1 MAKSLKNCS
10 AKEILSAK
18 GYVQKSFP
26 TNDFLLE
33 VADFFRDHDIS
44 DALYIYT
51 SRFIDRYDDA
61 EFYINRS
68 FDNKWLY
75 DIPFE
80 RFEEY
85 FYKGIAVPNFLVD
98 EPYVKNVVFALKTI
112 GGFVVK
118 KEKVMKIPR
127 YKITLL

>member
-10 AKEILSAK
+10 AKEILSEK

-26 TNDFLLE
+26 TN
-33 VADFFRDHDIS
+33 
-44 DALYIYT
+44 
-51 SRFIDRYDDA
+51 IDRYDDA

-68 FDNKWLY
+68 FDNKYLR

-80 RFEEY
+80 KLKEY
-85 FYKGIAVPNFLVD
+85 IYKDIAVPNFLVD

>member
-26 TNDFLLE
+26 TNDFLSE
-33 VADFFRDHDIS
+33 VADFFKDHDIR

-51 SRFIDRYDDA
+51 SRFIDRNDDT
-61 EFYINRS
+61 EFYINRAL
-68 FDNKWLY
+68 DYKWAY
-75 DIPFE
+75 RMPIE
-80 RFEEY
+80 KFEECLK
-85 FYKGIAVPNFLVD
+85 KGVIVPNFLVD
-98 EPYVKNVVFALKTI
+98 EPYVKNVIFALETI

-118 KEKVMKIPR
+118 KEKIMKIPR